1 MTSTPATS
9 KANGTEYNFEGQ
21 TSSAD
26 QEQVSTQKYIKVT
39 KEQPGDRKARTQVVL
54 DRLREFVCKA
64 EGEKALEKELKEA
77 VHSEVAKL
85 IVALQ
90 KIDNLLIH
98 KSSRQQTKRIK
109 LKSLVEDVE
118 IALNA
123 LDQSKPKVELAKTI
137 RVSIERIINRYQYRC
152 FPLGLIVNRFQDA
165 YESESTPLKVLCGL
179 SLASLFNLLLMGSTV
194 VLLQR
199 QTNLE
204 TSTANR
210 VLRGQIAGQ
219 DRIAATPANRALR
232 EQIAAQDRIAA
243 TANQEITKL
252 LGSQNLQPNRD
263 RLNVLEETQRQ
274 AQAESRL
281 LNRQLTAVNPDQT
294 SEDQRS
300 KNIRHI
306 RAILLVITAGTLGS
320 IISILIRIEDFQD
333 KKYWN
338 RATPFLIGAFK
349 PIIGASFAIFFF
361 TLISSELIQ
370 IPGIN
375 TDFEVASESL
385 DAQQRQLLSQIDMV
399 DESKEEFFIFA
410 IAFLV
415 GFSERL
421 ATDAI
426 SKMEDMMGGSAE
438 GKGKNDKDNE
448 AKPE

>member
-39 KEQPGDRKARTQVVL
+39 KEQPRDRKARTQVVL

-64 EGEKALEKELKEA
+64 EGEQTLPPELQEA

-179 SLASLFNLLLMGSTV
+179 SIASLFNLLLMGSTV

-210 VLRGQIAGQ
+210 
-219 DRIAATPANRALR
+219 ALKG
-232 EQIAAQDRIAA
+232 QIAAQDRIAA

-375 TDFEVASESL
+375 TDFEVGSKSLSSE
-385 DAQQRQLLSQIDMV
+385 QRQVLSQIDLV

>member
-64 EGEKALEKELKEA
+64 EGDQTLPPELQEA

-179 SLASLFNLLLMGSTV
+179 SIASLFNLLLMGSTV

-210 VLRGQIAGQ
+210 
-219 DRIAATPANRALR
+219 ALKG
-232 EQIAAQDRIAA
+232 QIAAQDRIAA

-375 TDFEVASESL
+375 TDFEVGSKSLSSE
-385 DAQQRQLLSQIDMV
+385 QRQVLSQIDLV

>member
-1 MTSTPATS
+1 MTSTQPRS
-9 KANGTEYNFEGQ
+9 NGNGTSYNFEVQ
-21 TSSAD
+21 PSSAD

-39 KEQPGDRKARTQVVL
+39 KEQTDDRQAYTQAVL
-54 DRLREFVCKA
+54 NKLREFVCKA
-64 EGEKALEKELKEA
+64 EGEKSLTPAFKEA
-77 VHSEVAKL
+77 VDSEVAKL
-85 IVALQ
+85 IIALQ
-90 KIDNLLIH
+90 KIENLLIH

-109 LKSLVEDVE
+109 LKSLVDDVE
-118 IALNA
+118 IALDA
-123 LDQSKPKVELAKTI
+123 LNQSEPKIELAKRI

-152 FPLGLIVNRFQDA
+152 LPLGLIVNRFQDA

-179 SLASLFNLLLMGSTV
+179 SIASLFNLLLMGSTV

-199 QTNLE
+199 QTILE
-204 TSTANR
+204 TSE
-210 VLRGQIAGQ
+210 I
-219 DRIAATPANRALR
+219 DAASRALR
-232 EQIAAQDRIAA
+232 GQIAAQDRIAA

-252 LGSQNLQPNRD
+252 LGSQNLQANHD
-263 RLNVLEETQRQ
+263 RLNTLEETQKE
-274 AQAESRL
+274 AQAESRR
-281 LNRQLTAVNPDQT
+281 LNEQLTTVNLNQT
-294 SEDQRS
+294 SEEKKIS

-306 RAILLVITAGTLGS
+306 RAVLLVITAGTLGS

-333 KKYWN
+333 RKYWN

-375 TDFEVASESL
+375 TGFEVENQTL
-385 DAQQRQLLSQIDMV
+385 NPQQRQLLSQIDMV

-426 SKMEDMMGGSAE
+426 SKMEDMMGSSTE
-438 GKGKNDKDNE
+438 GKGKNNKDNE
-448 AKPE
+448 VKSE

>member
-64 EGEKALEKELKEA
+64 EGEQTLPPELQET

-179 SLASLFNLLLMGSTV
+179 SIASLFNLLLMGSTV

-210 VLRGQIAGQ
+210 
-219 DRIAATPANRALR
+219 ALKG
-232 EQIAAQDRIAA
+232 QIAAQDRIAA

-375 TDFEVASESL
+375 TDFEVGSKSLSSE
-385 DAQQRQLLSQIDMV
+385 QRQVLSQIDLV

>member
-109 LKSLVEDVE
+109 LKSLVDDVE
-118 IALNA
+118 IALDA
-123 LDQSKPKVELAKTI
+123 LNQSEPKIELAKII
-137 RVSIERIINRYQYRC
+137 RVSIERIINRYQYR
-152 FPLGLIVNRFQDA
+152 FPLAWLAVNRFQDA

-179 SLASLFNLLLMGSTV
+179 SVVSFLNVCLITSAIAFTGAFALYEKHSTSSQSNQNAARERSLKEQVRQQEEQIENLNLQISGFTITQNSRASSEQFQRLVKQRERSQESLNQHRSQLARLDANQTRIQKEFRLFRE
-194 VLLQR
+194 VLLV
-199 QTNLE
+199 
-204 TSTANR
+204 S
-210 VLRGQIAGQ
+210 V
-219 DRIAATPANRALR
+219 
-232 EQIAAQDRIAA
+232 
-243 TANQEITKL
+243 
-252 LGSQNLQPNRD
+252 
-263 RLNVLEETQRQ
+263 
-274 AQAESRL
+274 
-281 LNRQLTAVNPDQT
+281 
-294 SEDQRS
+294 
-300 KNIRHI
+300 
-306 RAILLVITAGTLGS
+306 AGTLGS

-375 TDFEVASESL
+375 TDFEVANESL
-385 DAQQRQLLSQIDMV
+385 SSEQRQVLSQIDMV